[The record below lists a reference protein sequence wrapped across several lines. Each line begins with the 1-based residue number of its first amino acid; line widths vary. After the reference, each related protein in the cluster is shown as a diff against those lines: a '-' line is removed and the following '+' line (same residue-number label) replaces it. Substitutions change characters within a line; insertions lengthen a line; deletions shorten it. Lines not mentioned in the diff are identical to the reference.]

1 MSPKRP
7 NTIYIATMLKVIGHP
22 LRLRIIEL
30 LDKGEALH
38 VNRISELLDIEQ
50 SLTSHHLNRLRL
62 NDLVESSRS
71 GKHVLYSLKKQ
82 EAGAVLRLL
91 RGQETR

>member
-1 MSPKRP
+1 
-7 NTIYIATMLKVIGHP
+7 MLKVIGHP

-30 LDKGEALH
+30 LDNEDSLH
-38 VNRISELLDIEQ
+38 VNQIADLLDIEQ

-62 NDLVESSRS
+62 NGIVECLRD
-71 GKHVLYSLKKQ
+71 GKHVQYSLKRL
-82 EAGAVLRLL
+82 EAGAILRML